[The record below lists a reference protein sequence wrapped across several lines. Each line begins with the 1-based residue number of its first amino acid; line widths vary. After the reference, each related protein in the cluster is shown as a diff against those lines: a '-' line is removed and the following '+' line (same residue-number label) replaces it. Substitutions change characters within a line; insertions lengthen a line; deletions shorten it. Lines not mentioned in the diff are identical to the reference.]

1 MVGIQNIVSA
11 PFQFSVQDPWL
22 DAAWDVAPMASLI
35 VDADGRVQWANRKAR
50 TTIAPEGATLVGES
64 IDNLVAVWD
73 GGLSNTQKWDWKS
86 LRDSGVTSS
95 VTEIIALQVG
105 ARRFTVEL
113 TPLDGKDACMM
124 GMLLSF
130 YPVGTRTASAS
141 TQAPAE
147 VTASTPAES
156 CKHRA
161 VYVRTAGKYLRVLLD
176 DLMWVE
182 AMENYVQLQ
191 MTTDKLMVH
200 ATLKS
205 MDDALAGKGFQRIHR
220 SFIAKKDEIERIEE
234 NHVVINGTALPIGKS
249 YRAVL
254 LDSLVLI

>member
-1 MVGIQNIVSA
+1 MLVGEPLDAMV
-11 PFQFSVQDPWL
+11 
-22 DAAWDVAPMASLI
+22 AAWD
-35 VDADGRVQWANRKAR
+35 R
-50 TTIAPEGATLVGES
+50 
-64 IDNLVAVWD
+64 
-73 GGLSNTQKWDWKS
+73 GLSKAQKWDWKS
-86 LRDSGVTSS
+86 LLDSRATST
-95 VTEIIALQVG
+95 VAEIIATQVG
-105 ARRFTVEL
+105 ATRFTVEF
-113 TPLDGKDACMM
+113 TPLDDKRACMM

-130 YPVGTRTASAS
+130 YPVGTRTKS
-141 TQAPAE
+141 APAHTSAE
-147 VTASTPAES
+147 LTAVSPVES

-191 MTTDKLMVH
+191 MTTDKLVVH

-234 NHVVINGTALPIGKS
+234 NHVVINGTSLPIGKS